1 MFWRILFFVTA
12 KIEIG
17 EDPATTLGNREDSE
31 ENEMEEMLE
40 ELFAAIMTVTDPAG
54 KYIRYQSSKYE
65 NGF

>member
-1 MFWRILFFVTA
+1 MFTG

-17 EDPATTLGNREDSE
+17 EDPAATLGNREDSE

-54 KYIRYQSSKYE
+54 KYRVTHYRSLLFKL
-65 NGF
+65 